1 MQETL
6 GSDFDLRAVRSSLS
20 AERCWDL
27 FSTHVDKLQRL
38 EARLAEAV
46 RKADRSRAR
55 SREQVTE
62 VVHTLL
68 GTLADEKRHAGRLLG
83 TPADPAR
90 LLEGLDPRLLKS
102 ELVRLV
108 EAQTRHEQG
117 APAAAKRARL
127 EAGGHHGAAAGEGA
141 ASSGDGAAPAVG
153 ESKGDA
159 GPSGASGLGEQWLIR
174 LDELKLIKRVGV
186 GSSGTTYEAG
196 WRGASVAVKVAGH
209 GVTKLAEF
217 RAEVAALTQLRHPHV
232 VQYMGAV
239 VEPPTHCLVLE
250 YCAGGDLR
258 TALRSATPPGLALKA
273 CDGIASG
280 MAYLHRRRIMHR
292 DLKSANVLIDGGGV
306 IKLTDFG
313 VAIEMSE
320 VHDAAVHGGIVHGGA
335 ALRDETGVVAVVVGG
350 GGCGGASSSGGGDGG
365 GGGGAGSHASLLRE
379 MTAETGTLRWM
390 APEVAR
396 HERYRKS
403 ADVYSFGMVCFELI
417 THQVPFADRL
427 PLQAAVATSL
437 YGQRPTL
444 PAETPPRL
452 SVLIASCWHATP
464 TERPAFDQVQV
475 ALDEL
480 RASLSEAERLW
491 LDEPHGHPVYEGA
504 GVVL

>member
-1 MQETL
+1 MQEML
-6 GSDFDLRAVRSSLS
+6 GSDFDLRAIRSALS

-27 FSTHVDKLQRL
+27 FTAHVDRLQRL
-38 EARLAEAV
+38 DARLAEAV
-46 RKADRSRAR
+46 RKADRSRVC
-55 SREQVTE
+55 SREHVTQ

-68 GTLADEKRHAGRLLG
+68 GALADEKQHAGRLLG

-102 ELVRLV
+102 ELARLL
-108 EAQTRHEQG
+108 ESQTRRGEG
-117 APAAAKRARL
+117 APKRARL
-127 EAGGHHGAAAGEGA
+127 EAATEGAAAGE
-141 ASSGDGAAPAVG
+141 SG
-153 ESKGDA
+153 GDA
-159 GPSGASGLGEQWLIR
+159 GPSDEPGGAASGLGEQMGEQWLIR

-186 GSSGTTYEAG
+186 GSSGTTYEAA

-320 VHDAAVHGGIVHGGA
+320 RDLSEMNDAAVHGGA
-335 ALRDETGVVAVVVGG
+335 TPRSNDTGG
-350 GGCGGASSSGGGDGG
+350 GGGGLSNGGASSSGGGGG
-365 GGGGAGSHASLLRE
+365 GGGGAGGGALLLRE
-379 MTAETGTLRWM
+379 MTAEAGTLRWM

-396 HERYRKS
+396 QERYRKS
-403 ADVYSFGMVCFELI
+403 ADVYSFGMVCFELL

-452 SVLIASCWHATP
+452 SALIGNCWHATP
-464 TERPAFDQVQV
+464 AERPTFDQVQV

-480 RASLSEAERLW
+480 RDSLSEAERLW